1 MLLPIVLV
9 AGLPLTFAS
18 LLKPQIE
25 CSDLASADLKRYH
38 GTFLNATYYA
48 EGTRNA
54 TGGVNGTLNQVG
66 FCEVNAVISYG
77 NNNNSLHFS
86 TWLPDAYEDR
96 FIAVGNG
103 GMAGTI
109 DVSGMLTQLN
119 NGLGM
124 AVAGGDAGHLAADNQ
139 NTTGYLPYLHDKEQV
154 QAWIHDAISLF
165 TPAAQALGK
174 EYYAK
179 QPNKS
184 YYYGCSTGG
193 AQGFALA
200 QFHPEL
206 FDGIYAGC
214 PGNWYSHL
222 ALSFL
227 WNAQH
232 AAVSICMGELP
243 EHSLM
248 RRQTPETAL
257 TQEELDFVTGA
268 VLDACDEIDGVAD
281 RLIENP
287 LACKFDINSLAC
299 QSSSNSTCLTEAKIE
314 TVEAIYAG
322 PKRADT
328 GAQVYPGFDFGS
340 EIGWAMQLGNLSR
353 DFSVP
358 ILKNLVFDDQN
369 YNNATFNWASDVDIV
384 DARAGRLIDSIT
396 PDLSAFK
403 SRKGKLL
410 TSQGWADQYNAGTWP
425 IEHLKQVEGAM
436 GGSVDDF
443 YRLVMIP
450 GGGHCGANPG
460 YPDVP
465 ATYSFIAPLV
475 KWVESDG
482 VEPPTEFLSTSPPS
496 GANRTRKLC
505 VWPAVAKYGG
515 GDVDDW
521 TSYEC
526 AE

>member
-1 MLLPIVLV
+1 
-9 AGLPLTFAS
+9 
-18 LLKPQIE
+18 
-25 CSDLASADLKRYH
+25 
-38 GTFLNATYYA
+38 
-48 EGTRNA
+48 
-54 TGGVNGTLNQVG
+54 
-66 FCEVNAVISYG
+66 
-77 NNNNSLHFS
+77 
-86 TWLPDAYEDR
+86 
-96 FIAVGNG
+96 
-103 GMAGTI
+103 
-109 DVSGMLTQLN
+109 MLTQLN

-124 AVAGGDAGHLAADNQ
+124 AVAAGDAGHLAADNQ
-139 NTTGYLPYLHDKEQV
+139 NITGYLPYLHDKEQV

-165 TPAAQALGK
+165 TPAAQALVEK
-174 EYYAK
+174 YYAK

-232 AAVSICMGELP
+232 AD
-243 EHSLM
+243 
-248 RRQTPETAL
+248 TPETAL

-287 LACKFDINSLAC
+287 LACKFDVNSLAC

-314 TVEAIYAG
+314 TAKATYAG

-328 GAQVYPGFDFGS
+328 GAEVYPGFDFGS
-340 EIGWAMQLGNLSR
+340 EIGWAVQQRNLSR

-358 ILKNLVFDDQN
+358 ILKNLVFDDQS
-369 YNNATFNWASDVDIV
+369 YDNATFNWASDVDIV

-403 SRKGKLL
+403 SRRGRLL
-410 TSQGWADQYNAGTWP
+410 TSQGWADQCNAGTWP
-425 IEHLKQVEGAM
+425 IEHLQQVESAM

-460 YPDVP
+460 YPNVP

-475 KWVESDG
+475 EWVESG
-482 VEPPTEFLSTSPPS
+482 GAEPPTQLLSTSPPS
-496 GANRTRKLC
+496 GGNVTRKLC

-521 TSYEC
+521 ASYEC